1 MPSATAA
8 QIIAEHNVAMR
19 NRLAEFNATEKPIR
33 AEFERA
39 RKPAYDH
46 YRTDCEKLTAEKDGR
61 MAKLALDG
69 DQNE

>member
-8 QIIAEHNVAMR
+8 QIIAEYNVAMK
-19 NRLAEFNATEKPIR
+19 NRLAEFNAVEKPIR

-46 YRTDCEKLTAEKDGR
+46 YRTDCENLTAEKDER